1 MLFGRKKETKNTL
14 GKLFATQDGDCIPL
28 EQVPDP
34 VFSEKMLGDGVAVI
48 PADNIVKS
56 PADGTV
62 VQVFDTL
69 HAYSVRTDDGLE
81 ILVHIG
87 LNTVELK
94 GEGFTAKVKSGDSV
108 KAGDVLCETDLN
120 FLREKGYE
128 TYTPIIIT
136 NMDAVK
142 DFKPL
147 TGNVRAGQTAV
158 IEYEI

>member
-1 MLFGRKKETKNTL
+1 MLFGRKKETKNTR

-142 DFKPL
+142 DFKPI

>member
-1 MLFGRKKETKNTL
+1 MLFGRKKEVKTTA
-14 GKLFATQDGDCIPL
+14 GKLFSTQDGDCIPL
-28 EQVPDP
+28 EQVPDA

-48 PADNIVKS
+48 PSDNLVKS

-69 HAYSVRTDDGLE
+69 HAYSIRTDDGLE

-94 GEGFTAKVKSGDSV
+94 GEGFSPKVKSGDRV
-108 KAGDVLCETDLN
+108 KAGDVLCETDIN

-142 DFKPL
+142 NIKPV
-147 TGNVRAGQTAV
+147 TGSVRAGQTAV

>member
-1 MLFGRKKETKNTL
+1 MLFGRKKETNNTKGRL
-14 GKLFATQDGDCIPL
+14 LATQDGDCILL

-34 VFSEKMLGDGVAVI
+34 VFSEKMLGDGAAVI

-69 HAYSVRTDDGLE
+69 HAYSIRTDDGLE

-94 GEGFTAKVKSGDSV
+94 GEGFSPKVKSGDKV
-108 KAGDVLCETDLN
+108 KAGDVLCETDIN

-142 DFKPL
+142 NISPI

-158 IEYEI
+158 IEYEM